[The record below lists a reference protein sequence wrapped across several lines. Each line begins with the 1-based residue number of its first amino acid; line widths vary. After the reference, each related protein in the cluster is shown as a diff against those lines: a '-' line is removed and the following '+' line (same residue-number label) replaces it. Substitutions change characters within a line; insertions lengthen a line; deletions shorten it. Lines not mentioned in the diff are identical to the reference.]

1 LPVDALLDTGST
13 EWLAIN
19 AQDLESLGWSMYG
32 TRDIQTARGNMAFS
46 TYLGRV
52 LLDRQEFTVPVVAG
66 AAFQEIL
73 LHAVG

>member
-1 LPVDALLDTGST
+1 
-13 EWLAIN
+13 
-19 AQDLESLGWSMYG
+19 MYG

-52 LLDRQEFTVPVVAG
+52 LLDGQEFTIPVVAG

-73 LHAVG
+73 LGVPWLRTRRLVADFPTGLLTLG